1 MALWSA
7 CFGDP
12 PGALAAYFNLR
23 HRDEYMP
30 VWAQDG
36 AIVGMLSM
44 LPVAL
49 RVGGASYPG
58 RYVFAVATD
67 PAWRGRGISTQ
78 LLAFAH
84 DWMRQNGVR
93 LSALVPADQGL
104 FDFYGRRGYKTYF
117 YQRRLSL
124 SPAELPLP
132 PVGAR
137 VARCDAA
144 AWLEARDRAFE
155 ACPFVRWGEDAL
167 AFMMNDEWLDG
178 GGVARVDTP
187 TGRAIAAW
195 DWDGDQA
202 VVREL
207 ALQGLAAPQALA
219 ALHELTREVN
229 RWLDGGRPLNHGAL
243 TAIDGLFRSLGGD
256 VLGIIPD
263 ELASSAA
270 EGEIVDGLIALLLDA
285 RQTYRAERNWA
296 RADAVRDQLAAL
308 GIVVED
314 RPEGPTWRLER

>member
-1 MALWSA
+1 MIRFAEPADRGAIMALWSA

-219 ALHELTREVN
+219 ALHAKLGASAYRLRVHAGCCPGGEVAPYGMI
-229 RWLDGGRPLNHGAL
+229 RWLDGDPPEAGGLPYLAL
-243 TAIDGLFRSLGGD
+243 AK
-256 VLGIIPD
+256 
-263 ELASSAA
+263 E
-270 EGEIVDGLIALLLDA
+270 
-285 RQTYRAERNWA
+285 
-296 RADAVRDQLAAL
+296 
-308 GIVVED
+308 
-314 RPEGPTWRLER
+314 